1 MPKSLYYIVKFFDQG
16 EHAEAFLHGEVYAR
30 KLSFFRDY
38 EMGDRGDPSEGT
50 TAILQPRKGLH
61 FTITVKSGPQ
71 SKDETVIVTEEDLA
85 GPITMGS
92 DYLLQLNVFC
102 MFGIY
107 GDSPEL
113 ETIGKRQQR
122 IELPETCFREFGSHV
137 VVIKSVRQFLDR
149 VKKAADRE
157 GYQLWVQPVEY
168 YDPSTFDG
176 YMRGLQGAF
185 RKPVDLAYQQELRIA
200 FDTVDHPGPLTLN
213 VGDLSDIGRAFN
225 KSALRPGLREPE
237 RVRARR

>member
-16 EHAEAFLHGEVYAR
+16 EHAEAFLHGEIYAR
-30 KLSFFRDY
+30 KLSVFRDY

-50 TAILQPRKGLH
+50 TAILQPRKGLQL
-61 FTITVKSGPQ
+61 TITAKSGPQ
-71 SKDETVIVTEEDLA
+71 SKDETVIVTEKDLA

-113 ETIGKRQQR
+113 EIMGKKQQR
-122 IELPETCFREFGSHV
+122 IELPERCFREFGSHV

-225 KSALRPGLREPE
+225 FQCDLRI
-237 RVRARR
+237 